1 MTFGEELVAMDGTTP
16 AGGRRA
22 LAAAGVDALGVNCG
36 VGPEVC
42 LDALVEMGTADG
54 DAAR

>member
-16 AGGRRA
+16 A
-22 LAAAGVDALGVNCG
+22 AAAAQLSRPASTCSASTAAS
-36 VGPEVC
+36 GPSVC

-54 DAAR
+54 PPA